1 MYSWANHMDTRVYR
15 VRELSSGESPE
26 VEVSKIAREYQP
38 ANIFTKGLP
47 RAVFAKG
54 IALRSWE
61 RFP

>member
-1 MYSWANHMDTRVYR
+1 MDTRVYR
-15 VRELSSGESPE
+15 VRESSGESSGESPE